1 MRALLPL
8 AVVIGMMACGDASS
22 SAEKPA
28 APAPSAGAAPAAGA
42 GSGAAPAATI
52 ADSTVVATWAGGQ
65 LTYGEMLVEQKSAL
79 ARLEIEYLQNRY
91 QTEQGAIEQMAMERI
106 LTEEAKAKG
115 LTTPEEL
122 IEQVVLKEPVVLNDN
137 DIQAHYQSLARKLRG
152 APLEQV
158 REQVAD
164 DLKRKKEMEK
174 VQAYVGQIRTERGMK
189 VDLPF
194 PELPRI
200 DVSVDDDPMKGN
212 PSAAVTIVQFAE
224 FQCPY
229 CGKSKETVDQV
240 LKDYDGKVR
249 MVFRDFPLGFH
260 DRAIPAAV
268 AANCSGE
275 QGKYWE
281 MFDIMMMNQRAL
293 EEADLVGNATKLG
306 LDIGKFNT
314 CRLDPKQEAEVKKDQ
329 ADGAEAGVSGTPAF
343 FINGIMISGA
353 QPYEQFKQI
362 IDRELAG

>member
-1 MRALLPL
+1 MRGLLPI
-8 AVVIGMMACGDASS
+8 AIIIGLLACGDASS
-22 SAEKPA
+22 SADKRA
-28 APAPSAGAAPAAGA
+28 APAPSGSAAPAAA
-42 GSGAAPAATI
+42 SAATPGTPI
-52 ADSTVVATWAGGQ
+52 ASSTVVATWAGGQ
-65 LTYGEMLVEQKSAL
+65 LTYGEMLAEQKSAL

-91 QTEQGAIEQMAMERI
+91 QTEQGAVEQMAMERI

-122 IEQVVLKEPVVLNDN
+122 IEQVVLKEPVVLTDA
-137 DIQAHYQSLARKLRG
+137 DIQTHYQSLARKLRG

-158 REQVAD
+158 RDQVAD

-174 VQAYVGQIRTERGMK
+174 VQAYVGQMRTERGMK

-194 PELPRI
+194 PDLPRI
-200 DVSVDDDPMKGN
+200 EVSIDDDPMKGN

-306 LDIGKFNT
+306 LDLGKFNA